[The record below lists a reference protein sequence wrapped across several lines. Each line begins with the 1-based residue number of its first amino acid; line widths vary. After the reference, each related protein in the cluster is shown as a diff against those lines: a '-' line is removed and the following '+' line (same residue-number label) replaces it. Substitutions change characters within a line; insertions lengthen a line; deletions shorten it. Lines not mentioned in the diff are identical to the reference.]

1 MTPREAIAILD
12 FGGQYS
18 QLIARRVR
26 DNHVYCEL
34 LPPNATVADIRKL
47 NARGII
53 LSGGPAST
61 YEKEAPNVDP
71 ALLDLGIPVLG
82 ICYGMHTICLRLG
95 GNVTAGSAREFGR
108 VKLQVGK

>member
-18 QLIARRVR
+18 HLIARRVR

-34 LPPNATVADIRKL
+34 LPPNATVADSRKL

-71 ALLDLGIPVLG
+71 ALLSRAPASFDGESDAV
-82 ICYGMHTICLRLG
+82 RF
-95 GNVTAGSAREFGR
+95 ARRARNWIGR
-108 VKLQVGK
+108 VEFVHGS